1 MIDLFCVFCLSLKL
15 KILKCEPFVSSGI
28 KLAYVQKSVQ
38 NHFYDC
44 WNITDVKY
52 PSPEGIH

>member
-44 WNITDVKY
+44 
-52 PSPEGIH
+52 